1 MIRTVGV
8 RSGVIEK
15 TAIIESGRGHRRPV
29 KETHGFRKFYQT
41 TAIGNG
47 MSPLHSEYLMGHH
60 SGSLPVESYYRPSE
74 SDLLEGNDKMIGYV
88 GAVDALLIRIN
99 DKLGLGLKDFQV
111 NSSPTRMKEIN
122 QRLNSRGKSNLLI
135 PLKDAQDPGDN
146 TKNPPKDPGWLWILK
161 DLRNQG
167 MHRKLINIHTVA
179 SIHEHV
185 NTGKSWSD
193 KNRVYLI
200 MNPQTT
206 LEIIPYLEDSIMKTR
221 DLAATI
227 IGSEPLLKI

>member
-1 MIRTVGV
+1 MTQL
-8 RSGVIEK
+8 
-15 TAIIESGRGHRRPV
+15 T
-29 KETHGFRKFYQT
+29 
-41 TAIGNG
+41 
-47 MSPLHSEYLMGHH
+47 
-60 SGSLPVESYYRPSE
+60 E
-74 SDLLEGNDKMIGYV
+74 SDALKLLDDRVKFKVYVAEQELSNLKELEKNGWGISSAAVPRVMWEMKIECLLAQLV

-122 QRLNSRGKSNLLI
+122 QRLNSLGKSNLLI
-135 PLKDAQDPGDN
+135 PLNDAQDPGEN

-179 SIHEHV
+179 SIHEHI
-185 NTGKSWSD
+185 NTAKSWSD